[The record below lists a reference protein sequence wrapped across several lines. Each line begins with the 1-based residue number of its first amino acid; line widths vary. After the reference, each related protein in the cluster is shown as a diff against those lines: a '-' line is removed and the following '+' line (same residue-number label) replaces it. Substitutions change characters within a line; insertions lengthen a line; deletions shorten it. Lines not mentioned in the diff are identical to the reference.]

1 MHIKAF
7 YWEIIYNLPK
17 NGVSYGNNRIFADQ
31 LKHSTMNIEE
41 YIVFRVNALLHAHDA
56 KIVMRLEGGMSNYT
70 YVVECQGKKYTY
82 RVPGKFAERFVDR
95 EEEWENIQEVNR
107 LGLNNITEYVEIRS
121 GEKLAEYV
129 EGTIMS
135 TTDVV
140 SYNEMSVKA
149 LKKIHSSDM
158 KFRDY
163 NAFGR
168 LDDDQ
173 RYCLET
179 GYVFPQEYLDLR
191 KKLDAI
197 RATQTNVPKVP
208 CHCDYQ
214 PTNLVISGDKLYV
227 LDWEFAGMNDPFYD
241 IACYG
246 NVGFDKAL
254 SLLEAYVGHKPTKE
268 ELQRL
273 YFHRAF
279 QCLQWFNVAI
289 FKDRVGLSKDLNMD
303 FNAVAFMFLGM
314 TKDLLENYENL

>member
-1 MHIKAF
+1 MTIED
-7 YWEIIYNLPK
+7 YII
-17 NGVSYGNNRIFADQ
+17 
-31 LKHSTMNIEE
+31 
-41 YIVFRVNALLHAHDA
+41 FRVNALLHAHDA

-95 EEEWENIQEVNR
+95 DDEWANIQEVDR
-107 LGLNNITEYVEIRS
+107 LGLNNVTTYVEIRS

-149 LKKIHSSDM
+149 LKKIHNSDL
-158 KFRDY
+158 KFKDY

-168 LDDDQ
+168 LDTYQ
-173 RYCLET
+173 NYCIEMGFT
-179 GYVFPQEYLDLR
+179 HPQEYLDLR
-191 KKLDAI
+191 NKLEVL
-197 RATQTNVPKVP
+197 RKQYVSVTMVP

-214 PTNLVISGDKLYV
+214 PTNLVISGNKLYV

-246 NVGFDKAL
+246 NAGFDKAL
-254 SLLEAYVGHKPTKE
+254 ALLEAYVGRKPTEE
-268 ELQRL
+268 ELKRL

-279 QCLQWFNVAI
+279 QCLQWYNVAI

-303 FNAVAFMFLGM
+303 FNAVALMFLGM
-314 TKDLLENYENL
+314 AKDLLEK

>member
-1 MHIKAF
+1 MTIED
-7 YWEIIYNLPK
+7 YII
-17 NGVSYGNNRIFADQ
+17 
-31 LKHSTMNIEE
+31 
-41 YIVFRVNALLHAHDA
+41 FRVNALLHAHDA

-95 EEEWENIQEVNR
+95 DDEWANIQEVDR
-107 LGLNNITEYVEIRS
+107 LGLNNVTTYVEIRS

-149 LKKIHSSDM
+149 LKKIHNSDL
-158 KFRDY
+158 KFKDY

-168 LDDDQ
+168 LDTYQ
-173 RYCLET
+173 NYCIEMGFT
-179 GYVFPQEYLDLR
+179 HPQEYLDLR
-191 KKLDAI
+191 NKLEVL
-197 RATQTNVPKVP
+197 RKQYVSVPMVP

-214 PTNLVISGDKLYV
+214 PTNLVINGDKLYV

-254 SLLEAYVGHKPTKE
+254 SLLEAYVGRKPNKE

-314 TKDLLENYENL
+314 AKELLENYENL

>member
-1 MHIKAF
+1 MTIED
-7 YWEIIYNLPK
+7 YII
-17 NGVSYGNNRIFADQ
+17 
-31 LKHSTMNIEE
+31 
-41 YIVFRVNALLHAHDA
+41 FRVNALLQAHDA

-82 RVPGKFAERFVDR
+82 RVPGKFAEKFVDR
-95 EEEWENIQEVNR
+95 DEEWANIQEVDR
-107 LGLNNITEYVEIRS
+107 LGLNNVTTYVEIRS

-140 SYNEMSVKA
+140 SYNAMSVAA
-149 LKKIHSSDM
+149 LKKIHNSDM
-158 KFRDY
+158 KFKDY

-168 LDDDQ
+168 LDNYE
-173 RYCLET
+173 RYCREMGFT
-179 GYVFPQEYLDLR
+179 HPQEYLDLR
-191 KKLDAI
+191 AKLEAI
-197 RATQTNVPKVP
+197 SKSFGQLPSVP

-246 NVGFDKAL
+246 NAGFDKAL
-254 SLLEAYVGHKPTKE
+254 SLLEAYVGHKPTE
-268 ELQRL
+268 AELKRL

-279 QCLQWFNVAI
+279 QCLQWYNVAI
-289 FKDRVGLSKDLNMD
+289 FKDKIGLSKDLNMD
-303 FNAVAFMFLGM
+303 FNAVALMFLGM
-314 TKDLLENYENL
+314 AKDLLDNYDNL